1 MKRQI
6 IQDYLQRAEMNE
18 AQATALSH
26 ILEEMATRSEILRL
40 EDRMI
45 SFEKRIDQRF
55 DHFEERTDQRFE
67 AFEARTDQ
75 RFEAFEARMEQRLDA
90 FEERAGIQSG
100 ALEERIDRKLSD
112 MQSELTWKIVGLV
125 GLIVTVGTALNIIV
139 G

>member
-45 SFEKRIDQRF
+45 SFEKRIDQ
-55 DHFEERTDQRFE
+55 
-67 AFEARTDQ
+67 
-75 RFEAFEARMEQRLDA
+75 
-90 FEERAGIQSG
+90 
-100 ALEERIDRKLSD
+100 
-112 MQSELTWKIVGLV
+112 
-125 GLIVTVGTALNIIV
+125 
-139 G
+139 